1 MEVIKYKFIVTAL
14 DYRNALLSEVFRM
27 EASEALLHAKHL
39 RLLRVTQDNAARLLT
54 RSSRGNHITPV
65 LQQLHWLPVMK
76 RVDFKVLTLIYKA
89 LHEEN
94 CPDYL
99 RTMFPL
105 YTPTRNLRSS
115 NDPCCIDVPTIKN
128 YYGDRS
134 VTVHGGNIWNKLP
147 LNIRTCASLQGFKKL
162 LKTVL
167 FRQAYGLY
175 T

>member
-14 DYRNALLSEVFRM
+14 DYRNALFGEVFRM

-94 CPDYL
+94 CPD
-99 RTMFPL
+99 
-105 YTPTRNLRSS
+105 
-115 NDPCCIDVPTIKN
+115 
-128 YYGDRS
+128 
-134 VTVHGGNIWNKLP
+134 
-147 LNIRTCASLQGFKKL
+147 
-162 LKTVL
+162 
-167 FRQAYGLY
+167 
-175 T
+175 